1 MKKYF
6 LIVFLFVLSY
16 SASFYAQ
23 ENNQAQDS
31 IEVTVIDSYVSPE
44 KPYTFMLSFFTSSEC
59 KSKVLIDNKYEY
71 PVSTKYTVNHNIKI
85 DLSNLNFKTKS
96 IPYIITV
103 RDSAGHTFKSD
114 VYDFELPGEVKIQ
127 SESNFLLL
135 CLFGGTVFAL
145 PSPVYV
151 SQNGKNYFSITKE
164 IPIISIRSSN
174 FNYPAGYFSA
184 EYSHIFNA
192 PYKNFLRIGY
202 KQLIVVPGIQ
212 YVSPGLD
219 WFTNFKG
226 FNGASAELSIGWFK
240 LLNTFTVYTRYRFN
254 LEPNDTKN
262 NFHEISIGLYSS
274 FFSVYL

>member
-6 LIVFLFVLSY
+6 FIVLLFVIFS
-16 SASFYAQ
+16 STSFYAQ
-23 ENNQAQDS
+23 GRNQEQDS
-31 IEVTVIDSYVSPE
+31 IEVTVIDSYVTPE
-44 KPYTFMLSFFTSSEC
+44 KPHTFMLSFFTSSDC

-71 PVSTKYTVNHNIKI
+71 PVTENYTVNHNIKI
-85 DLSNLNFKTKS
+85 DLTNLNFKTKL
-96 IPYIITV
+96 IPYVIIV
-103 RDSAGHTFKSD
+103 QDSAGHTYHSD
-114 VYDFELPGEVKIQ
+114 NYDFELPGEIKVE

-151 SQNGKNYFSITKE
+151 SQNSKNYFSLTKE
-164 IPIISIRSSN
+164 IPIISIRSSR
-174 FNYPAGYFSA
+174 FSYPAGYISA

-192 PYKNFLRIGY
+192 PYKNFLRLGY
-202 KQLIVVPGIQ
+202 KQIFVVPGIQ
-212 YVSPGLD
+212 YISPGID

-254 LEPNDTKN
+254 LAPNHSEN